1 MNDLKAEVYKAQEEG
16 DIAKLYTL
24 EQRAQDELSEDE
36 VMRYYSN
43 ILELA
48 LERLTEVLEQAIQLD
63 VADVQDFATLRA
75 LYEYAVEHYSAGSV
89 HDASALFEILSGLS
103 NSKEFGFSMKI
114 HQKAADAKISID
126 DFINEI
132 ADIEQTQNNGTF
144 YVSAFLPKA
153 NTL

>member
-1 MNDLKAEVYKAQEEG
+1 MKDLKAEVYKAQAEG
-16 DIAKLYTL
+16 NIAKLYSL
-24 EQRAQDELSEDE
+24 EARAQDELSEDE

-48 LERLTEVLEQAIQLD
+48 LERLTEVLEKTIKLD

-89 HDASALFEILSGLS
+89 HDASALFEILGGLS
-103 NSKEFGFSMKI
+103 NSQAFSESMKI
-114 HQKAADAKISID
+114 HQKAADAKITID

-132 ADIEQTQNNGTF
+132 ADIEQTQQNGTF

-153 NTL
+153 KTL